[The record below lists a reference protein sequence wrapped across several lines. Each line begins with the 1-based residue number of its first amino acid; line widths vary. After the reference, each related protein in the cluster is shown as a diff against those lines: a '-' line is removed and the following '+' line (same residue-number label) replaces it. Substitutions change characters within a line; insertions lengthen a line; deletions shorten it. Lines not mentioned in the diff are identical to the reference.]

1 MMAWLLLQ
9 QNFLFKVKATEKN
22 EGDLIT
28 YPSKFLESGGMV
40 QDSRIPLEPTASP
53 SRPEGGPGAAGY
65 KKRCVKEEES

>member
-9 QNFLFKVKATEKN
+9 QHFLFKLKATEKKD
-22 EGDLIT
+22 DLIT
-28 YPSKFLESGGMV
+28 YPSILLELGGMV

-65 KKRCVKEEES
+65 KGSCVKKEG